1 MDNSI
6 SKWTLLEA
14 KLYCKNRGHK
24 SGCCEGCRIA
34 DDNGYCAIQNAPE
47 KWDIAEETDATD
59 ATDTNVGHKP
69 EKPRLAEVLGVDVN
83 ERFQVNEITLY
94 VDWMGVMRVNDKNG
108 TVSQNAIYTAI
119 NHPESIIRAPRLTE
133 AERIFLQGIPGVKW
147 VSRDV
152 NADDGYVDLWG
163 AKPEL
168 IEGCYNGP
176 QGIGVIGRISSGLCI
191 SVHPGDCIE
200 V

>member
-1 MDNSI
+1 MDKPLGKI
-6 SKWTLLEA
+6 TLEEVQTWCKENDDCPGCPCYTKENGCIFASCAEA
-14 KLYCKNRGHK
+14 
-24 SGCCEGCRIA
+24 
-34 DDNGYCAIQNAPE
+34 
-47 KWDIAEETDATD
+47 AEWPLNTEQEDPSA
-59 ATDTNVGHKP
+59 AADTNVGHKP
-69 EKPRLAEVLGVDVN
+69 AKPRLAEVLGVDVN